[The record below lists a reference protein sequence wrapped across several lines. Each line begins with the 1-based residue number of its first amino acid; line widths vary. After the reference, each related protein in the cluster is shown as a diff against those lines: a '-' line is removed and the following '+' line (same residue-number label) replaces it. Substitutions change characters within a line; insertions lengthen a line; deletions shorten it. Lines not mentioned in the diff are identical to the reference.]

1 LPYACRTT
9 DTRNV
14 GTSVDSPAL
23 TDAESLYV
31 VKGLI
36 ELLPTTSWGGQTF
49 NAVLNPFIMRENVR
63 KTDILLRRVL
73 GGAVD
78 KRRLDNLIADEE
90 QRTQ

>member
-1 LPYACRTT
+1 
-9 DTRNV
+9 
-14 GTSVDSPAL
+14 
-23 TDAESLYV
+23 
-31 VKGLI
+31 
-36 ELLPTTSWGGQTF
+36 
-49 NAVLNPFIMRENVR
+49 MRENVR